1 MVFASIVILY
11 ASVVLCRYRKFEPFI
26 FDKKN
31 MKKLL
36 TTFLIISTMQVK
48 AQSDRLV
55 GVWLTSDKDAKI
67 KIYQK
72 DSRFY
77 GKMIWLTPDVDGN
90 GKPLTDSE
98 NPDPTK
104 RNRKLEGIEI
114 VSNLAYADGKWKGTI
129 YDPESGKTYNC
140 QIKLVN
146 EIALEVLGYIG
157 SPLLGV
163 KQSWKRAN

>member
-1 MVFASIVILY
+1 MRKNDMKILLAICFIV
-11 ASVVLCRYRKFEPFI
+11 SVLQL
-26 FDKKN
+26 N
-31 MKKLL
+31 
-36 TTFLIISTMQVK
+36 
-48 AQSDRLV
+48 AQSDRII

-67 KIYQK
+67 EIYQK

-77 GKMIWLTPDVDGN
+77 GKMIWLTPNVDGN

-114 VSNLAYADGKWKGTI
+114 ISNLAYADGKWKGTI
-129 YDPESGKTYNC
+129 YDPESGTTYNT
-140 QIKLVN
+140 QVKLVDEN
-146 EIALEVLGYIG
+146 TLEVLGYIG